1 MRPVAP
7 TSAPATTEA
16 ASAPVRTGWVVQV
29 ARVSNRNTAE
39 ALQERLRAEG
49 YDAFIGDAGA
59 MTLVYAGPLADRD
72 EANRLRDRLSAE
84 QRLDGIVVRIGD
96 D

>member
-1 MRPVAP
+1 
-7 TSAPATTEA
+7 
-16 ASAPVRTGWVVQV
+16 
-29 ARVSNRNTAE
+29 
-39 ALQERLRAEG
+39 
-49 YDAFIGDAGA
+49 